1 MGYAGICA
9 MKTYKKKDLIE
20 DGKSLHIFWE
30 TRTDCSEP
38 AHTHDFIELVYVK
51 EGVAKEWVDGQ
62 MYRVE
67 RGDLLFLNY
76 DCTHSFLPDGKYTYV
91 NICFSPETLGNTIIT
106 PENAFSLLTLTAFN
120 EMRSESNGGKLSFYG
135 GERKEI
141 EDILDAM
148 LKEYAEKQTSWNT
161 VMENYLNILIT
172 KMLRQMEVGIRKE
185 DLGEMWE
192 KLSAYIDAN
201 LDAELTLSALA
212 QKCFYN
218 PSYFSR
224 VFKEKFQM
232 SPVEYVTRKRLDCAV
247 RLLCESE
254 VSVDEVGIRAG
265 FSDRSSF
272 YRAFSKYVGGRPSD
286 YRKAHQ
292 KVKKDD
298 KKVKTK
304 DSQPF

>member
-1 MGYAGICA
+1 

-30 TRTDCSEP
+30 TRTDRAEP
-38 AHTHDFIELVYVK
+38 THTHDFIELVYVK
-51 EGVAKEWVDGQ
+51 EGSAREWVDGQ
-62 MYRVE
+62 EYQVK

-76 DCTHSFLPDGKYTYV
+76 DCTHSFFPNKKYTYI
-91 NICFSPETLGNTIIT
+91 NICFSPETVGNTIIT
-106 PENAFSLLTLTAFN
+106 SENAFSLLTLTAFD
-120 EMRSESNGGKLSFYG
+120 EMRSESSGGKLSFFG

-148 LKEYAEKQTSWNT
+148 LREYAEKQTSWSV

-172 KMLRQMEVGIRKE
+172 KMLRHMEVGIRKE
-185 DLGEMWE
+185 ELGETWQ
-192 KLSAYIDAN
+192 KLSEYIEFH
-201 LDAELTLSALA
+201 LDAELTLSTLA
-212 QKCFYN
+212 QKSFYN

-232 SPVEYVTRKRLDCAV
+232 SPVEYVTRKRLDHAV

-254 VSVDEVGIRAG
+254 ISVDEVGARSG

-272 YRAFSKYVGGRPSD
+272 YRAFSKYVGGKPSE
-286 YRKAHQ
+286 YRRSYQ

-298 KKVKTK
+298 K
-304 DSQPF
+304 

>member
-1 MGYAGICA
+1 

-30 TRTDCSEP
+30 KRTDLAEP

-51 EGVAKEWVDGQ
+51 DGSAREKIDGQ
-62 MYRVE
+62 EYLVE

-76 DCTHSFLPDGKYTYV
+76 DCTHSFLPIEKYTYV
-91 NICFSPETLGNTIIT
+91 NICFSPETVGNAIIT
-106 PENAFSLLTLTAFN
+106 PENAFSLLTLTAFD
-120 EMRSESNGGKLSFYG
+120 EMRSESNGGKLSFCG

-172 KMLRQMEVGIRKE
+172 KMLRQMEVGIGKE
-185 DLGEMWE
+185 DIGETWQ
-192 KLSAYIDAN
+192 KLSEYIEAN
-201 LDAELTLSALA
+201 LDAELTLSTLA

-232 SPVEYVTRKRLDCAV
+232 SPVEYVTRKRLNCAV
-247 RLLCESE
+247 RLLSESE
-254 VSVDEVGIRAG
+254 ISVDEVGIRAG

-272 YRAFSKYVGGRPSD
+272 YRAFSKYVGGKPSE
-286 YRKAHQ
+286 YRKFYQ
-292 KVKKDD
+292 KVKKGD
-298 KKVKTK
+298 K
-304 DSQPF
+304 